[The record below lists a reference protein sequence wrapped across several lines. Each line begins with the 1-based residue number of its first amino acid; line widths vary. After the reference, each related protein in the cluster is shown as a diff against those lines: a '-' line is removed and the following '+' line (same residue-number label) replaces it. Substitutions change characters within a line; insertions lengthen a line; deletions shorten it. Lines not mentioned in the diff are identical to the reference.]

1 MIVGIYHHGYH
12 YIRFYS
18 DGSFVSG
25 LVRAENPHTESLKKI
40 SGWFG
45 KEAAG
50 MYKGKYKMKGKSV
63 SFSDKNAFGDRMI
76 DYSGTVTPKG
86 LELESLNHNNGRR
99 EKRTYQKANW

>member
-1 MIVGIYHHGYH
+1 MIVGIYHNGYH

-25 LVRAENPHTESLKKI
+25 LVRAENPNGNSLKMI
-40 SGWFG
+40 SSWFG
-45 KEAAG
+45 KEDKG
-50 MYKGKYKMKGKSV
+50 LFHGKYKMSGKTV
-63 SFSDKNAFGDRMI
+63 TFSDKNAFGDRMI
-76 DYSGTVTPKG
+76 DYKGMVTPKG